1 MSTTEK
7 IKKEVTGQ
15 EVISRLGNY
24 LVNSKNAIIEESKE
38 MTNPLLYLE
47 NKTRVEVIDSV
58 IQICLQLQDEITK
71 SKED

>member
-7 IKKEVTGQ
+7 VKKEVTGQ

-24 LVNSKNAIIEESKE
+24 LVNSKTAIIEESKE
-38 MTNPLLYLE
+38 ITNPLLYLE
-47 NKTRVEVIDSV
+47 NKTRVEVIDSI
-58 IQICLQLQDEITK
+58 IQVCLQLQDEITK